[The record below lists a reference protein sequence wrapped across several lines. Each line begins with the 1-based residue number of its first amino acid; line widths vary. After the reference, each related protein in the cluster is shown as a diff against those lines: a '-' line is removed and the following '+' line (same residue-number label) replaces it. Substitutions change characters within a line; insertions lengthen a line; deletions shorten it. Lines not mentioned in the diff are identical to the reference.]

1 LVPTVR
7 EPVLI
12 VTFTWSSS
20 VVMVLTL
27 PYPGD
32 KDIQDTLVFGSH
44 VCWVVPAFCKFNVK
58 VVLCPLYT
66 VAEKADGEA
75 ERFDCRV
82 GVGDGGAGG
91 GEGGGEGGAGGG
103 DGGAGGGEGG
113 AGGGDGGVGCG
124 DFVSP
129 EVTVT
134 MTGTEMSRERPGAV
148 SQI

>member
-1 LVPTVR
+1 
-7 EPVLI
+7 
-12 VTFTWSSS
+12 
-20 VVMVLTL
+20 MVLTL

-32 KDIQDTLVFGSH
+32 KEIQDTLVFGSH
-44 VCWVVPAFCKFNVK
+44 VCWSVPAFCRFNVK
-58 VVLCPLYT
+58 LAVCPLYT

-75 ERFDCRV
+75 ERFDCRA
-82 GVGDGGAGG
+82 GGGDGGAGG
-91 GEGGGEGGAGGG
+91 GDGGAGGGEGGAGGG

-124 DFVSP
+124 NLFPPP

-134 MTGTEMSRERPGAV
+134 MTGTEISRDIPGAV

>member
-1 LVPTVR
+1 
-7 EPVLI
+7 LI
-12 VTFTWSSS
+12 VTLTESSS

-32 KDIQDTLVFGSH
+32 KEIQDTLVFGSH
-44 VCWVVPAFCKFNVK
+44 VCWSVPAFCRFNVK
-58 VVLCPLYT
+58 LAVCPLYT
-66 VAEKADGEA
+66 VAEKAEGEA
-75 ERFDCRV
+75 ERLDCSGGTGV
-82 GVGDGGAGG
+82 GPGGVGGGDGGA
-91 GEGGGEGGAGGG
+91 GGGEGGAGGG

-124 DFVSP
+124 NLFPPP

-134 MTGTEMSRERPGAV
+134 MTGTEISRDIPGAV

>member
-1 LVPTVR
+1 MR

-44 VCWVVPAFCKFNVK
+44 VCWVVPAFCRFNVK
-58 VVLCPLYT
+58 LVLWPLYT
-66 VAEKADGEA
+66 VAENADGEA
-75 ERFDCRV
+75 ERFDCRA
-82 GVGDGGAGG
+82 GGGDGGD
-91 GEGGGEGGAGGG
+91 GGEGGAGGG

-124 DFVSP
+124 DFVSL